1 MTRSLADEP
10 AAAALRPTVKTR
22 TALADG
28 RDLFYFDE
36 PDTHADRAGAI
47 DRRPLPASDPTS
59 IMRHDRLLDEWVT
72 IASHRQTRTYLPPDD
87 ECPLCPSSYGH
98 AAGERDRLSE
108 IPATDYDVAVFEN
121 RFPSFALPSRRTD
134 SIDRIHRIDG
144 IDDVDG
150 FVGDPFSATAP
161 GTGRCEVVC
170 FTADH
175 NAAFSSLTPA
185 RTRTV
190 IDAWVDRTEQL
201 SLVPQI
207 EQVFCFENRGEEIGV
222 TLRHPH
228 GQIYGYPYVTPRT
241 RRMLDSA
248 RTYRDT
254 TGGNLFVDIVA
265 EETASDRVVVQSP
278 HWIAFVPFAARWP
291 VEVHLYPR
299 RQVPDLPA
307 LDAAER
313 LDLSHVY
320 LEVLRRMEAVHPP
333 DPPYIAAWHQA
344 PVRVDRDL
352 GYLHLE
358 LFSIRRAPGKLKY
371 LAGSESAMGAFI
383 NDVQPEDVANSMRT
397 AMPDL
402 GDIERD
408 RAELGSAR

>member
-1 MTRSLADEP
+1 M
-10 AAAALRPTVKTR
+10 AALRPTVKTA
-22 TALADG
+22 TVLADG
-28 RDLFYFDE
+28 RELFYFDE
-36 PDTHADRAGAI
+36 PDTRADRAGTV
-47 DRRPLPASDPTS
+47 DRRPLPASEPTS
-59 IMRHDRLLDEWVT
+59 VMRLDRLLDEWVT

-98 AAGERDRLSE
+98 AAGEHDRLSE
-108 IPATDYDVAVFEN
+108 IPATDYDVTVFEN
-121 RFPSFALPSRRTD
+121 RFPSFALPASHYD
-134 SIDRIHRIDG
+134 SLDG
-144 IDDVDG
+144 RAES
-150 FVGDPFSATAP
+150 DPFFPTAP
-161 GTGRCEVVC
+161 GAGRCEVVC

-190 IDAWVDRTEQL
+190 IDAWIDRTEQL

-248 RTYRDT
+248 RAYRDNA
-254 TGGNLFVDIVA
+254 GGNLFADVLAA
-265 EETASDRVVVQSP
+265 EAASDRVVVQSP

-299 RQVPDLPA
+299 RHVPDLPA

-313 LDLSHVY
+313 LDLSYVY

-344 PVRVDRDL
+344 PVRFDRDL

-397 AMPDL
+397 ATPDL
-402 GDIERD
+402 ADLER
-408 RAELGSAR
+408 RADLRTAR

>member
-1 MTRSLADEP
+1 
-10 AAAALRPTVKTR
+10 
-22 TALADG
+22 
-28 RDLFYFDE
+28 
-36 PDTHADRAGAI
+36 
-47 DRRPLPASDPTS
+47 
-59 IMRHDRLLDEWVT
+59 MRHDRLLDEWVT

-87 ECPLCPSSYGH
+87 ECPLCPSSYGQ
-98 AAGERDRLSE
+98 ATGERDRLSE

-121 RFPSFALPSRRTD
+121 RFPSFALSSRHVN
-134 SIDRIHRIDG
+134 SADG
-144 IDDVDG
+144 QPCDDPL
-150 FVGDPFSATAP
+150 FQTAP
-161 GTGRCEVVC
+161 GVGRCEVVC

-248 RTYRDT
+248 RVYREA
-254 TGGNLFVDIVA
+254 TGRNLFADVVAA
-265 EETASDRVVVQSP
+265 EEASERVVVQSA
-278 HWIAFVPFAARWP
+278 HWVAFVPFAARWP

-313 LDLSHVY
+313 LDLSYVY
-320 LEVLRRMEAVHPP
+320 LELLRRMEAVHPP
-333 DPPYIAAWHQA
+333 APPYIAAWHQA
-344 PVRVDRDL
+344 PVRHDRDL
-352 GYLHLE
+352 TYLHLE

-371 LAGSESAMGAFI
+371 LAGSESAMGAFV
-383 NDVQPEDVANSMRT
+383 NDVQPEDVANAMRT
-397 AMPDL
+397 ATPDL
-402 GDIERD
+402 ADIERD
-408 RAELGSAR
+408 RADLGTAQ